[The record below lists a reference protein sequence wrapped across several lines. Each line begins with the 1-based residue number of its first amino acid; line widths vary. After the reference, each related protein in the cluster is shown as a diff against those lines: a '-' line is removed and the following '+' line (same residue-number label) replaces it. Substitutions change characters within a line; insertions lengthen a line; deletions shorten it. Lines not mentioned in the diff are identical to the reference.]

1 MDVELALASGQKQSD
16 NKIINGFKT
25 VEKRKCI
32 FGYGFRRDRD
42 DEHEKRAA
50 RVRPFTRQKNNR
62 KEARKIAQKF
72 AQDKN
77 YNIKVSKSGKKTNRD
92 VYSISMQD
100 PDQKADIYMDITE
113 KGGYPVYLIQNKKLK
128 MKKSA

>member
-1 MDVELALASGQKQSD
+1 RITE
-16 NKIINGFKT
+16 
-25 VEKRKCI
+25 
-32 FGYGFRRDRD
+32 
-42 DEHEKRAA
+42 
-50 RVRPFTRQKNNR
+50 

-92 VYSISMQD
+92 VYSISMKD

-113 KGGYPVYLIQNKKLK
+113 KGGYP
-128 MKKSA
+128 